1 MNTSNNDTTFV
12 PKRRTAIKVDK
23 VAAVIAPAI
32 SPVDEKPVEVV
43 QLPTPPNT
51 KNIVNKT
58 SQSKK
63 PRNKPLNIG
72 SFKVKQSDIAPMVAR
87 VNQGVNSKKN

>member
-32 SPVDEKPVEVV
+32 SPVDEN
-43 QLPTPPNT
+43 QL
-51 KNIVNKT
+51 
-58 SQSKK
+58 
-63 PRNKPLNIG
+63 R
-72 SFKVKQSDIAPMVAR
+72 
-87 VNQGVNSKKN
+87 